1 MSYLTDHWSAG
12 LFVIV
17 AVVLAAWY
25 EAGMARLPA
34 ADRAEYRGLR
44 CLSYYAGLL
53 VLVLAVSSPVGYW
66 SYDYFFMHMV
76 QHLLLMFAVPSLIV
90 AAAPWRPL
98 AAALRGAPRGAPGRA
113 ELDADQVVDSDPL
126 ESRTGPLAALCR
138 VVLRPWVSV
147 AIFNIVMIAWHLPGP
162 LDAAERNGAVH
173 DLMYGTFLIAGVLFW
188 LQFIGS
194 PPFRIRW
201 HPASQAG
208 ALLLTNV
215 SMWILAMAMG
225 ILTSSSWYSVYDHVH
240 GVTLPPFADQ
250 QIGAG
255 ILWICGDFW
264 AIPAMVCVVRRLIAE
279 DGSVASAVDRILGR
293 GSSRYQWVDRS

>member
-1 MSYLTDHWSAG
+1 MTYLTDHWSAG

-17 AVVLAAWY
+17 AFVLAAWY
-25 EAGMARLPA
+25 EVGIARLPA
-34 ADRAEYRGLR
+34 AERAGYRGLR
-44 CLSYYAGLL
+44 SVSYYAGLL
-53 VLVLAVSSPVGYW
+53 VLILTVGSPIGYW
-66 SYDYFFMHMV
+66 SYDYFFIHMV
-76 QHLLLMFAVPSLIV
+76 QHLLLMFAVPTLIV

-98 AAALRGAPRGAPGRA
+98 AAAVRGASQRPGP
-113 ELDADQVVDSDPL
+113 DPDQAADSDPL
-126 ESRTGPLAALCR
+126 DSKKGPVAALGR
-138 VVLRPWVSV
+138 AVLRPWVSV
-147 AIFNIVMIAWHLPGP
+147 AIFNVVMIAWHMPGP
-162 LDAAERNGAVH
+162 LDVAERNGVVH
-173 DLMYGTFLIAGVLFW
+173 NLMYGTFLIAGVLFW
-188 LQFIGS
+188 LQYIGS

-215 SMWILAMAMG
+215 MMWILAMAMG

-255 ILWICGDFW
+255 ILWVCGDFW
-264 AIPAMVCVVRRLIAE
+264 AIPAMVLVIRRLISE

-293 GSSRYQWVDRS
+293 GSDRYQWLNRS